1 MALPG
6 VSVFRQAPFCGVTP
20 CAEPFHQEHV
30 QPLDVIVALLV
41 VAVDGPLDLGNAHVG
56 DVLAA
61 GDIFFVPQQVIEAML
76 LAHDLHEAVIRI
88 ANFLLVPESHR
99 ARVEIQDV
107 LYPKHAHSLLLK
119 GAKSVEASPLPSG
132 CRAMRRMANKWG
144 ALSRPRL

>member
-1 MALPG
+1 MARLT
-6 VSVFRQAPFCGVTP
+6 SAMRF
-20 CAEPFHQEHV
+20 
-30 QPLDVIVALLV
+30 
-41 VAVDGPLDLGNAHVG
+41 G

-99 ARVEIQDV
+99 AEWRSRTSCTRNM
-107 LYPKHAHSLLLK
+107 AHSLLLK